1 VIEFLY
7 SINTSTRT
15 EQGASSTASLNAL
28 PDTFHSLTP
37 LPSIPPLP
45 ALVALPSIEQTY
57 HRIKPTAPPPE
68 AIVQEV
74 ESFFKD
80 YFLAIDESMSQDN
93 AGIKAR
99 QLRINGYAL
108 YILPSD
114 SFKDAFGPEGRGI
127 FEILVAGK
135 HCYES

>member
-1 VIEFLY
+1 
-7 SINTSTRT
+7 
-15 EQGASSTASLNAL
+15 
-28 PDTFHSLTP
+28 
-37 LPSIPPLP
+37 
-45 ALVALPSIEQTY
+45 VALPSIEQTH

-68 AIVQEV
+68 ATVQEV

-135 HCYES
+135 HSYVS